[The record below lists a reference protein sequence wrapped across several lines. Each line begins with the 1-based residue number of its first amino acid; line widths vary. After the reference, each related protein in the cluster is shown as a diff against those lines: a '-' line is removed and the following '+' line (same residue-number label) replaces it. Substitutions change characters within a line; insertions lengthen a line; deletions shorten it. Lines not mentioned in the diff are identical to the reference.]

1 MGLNPE
7 YLCRLF
13 KRETGQSPIA
23 RLLDIR
29 LSHARRLLLT
39 TERPMKE
46 IAVECGFVSETY
58 FYTAFRRREGMA
70 PGEYRRRHKMRL

>member
-1 MGLNPE
+1 
-7 YLCRLF
+7 
-13 KRETGQSPIA
+13 
-23 RLLDIR
+23 
-29 LSHARRLLLT
+29 
-39 TERPMKE
+39 MKE

>member
-1 MGLNPE
+1 MRRAERILQEKYAGPVRLAALADAVGLNPE

-39 TERPMKE
+39 TERP
-46 IAVECGFVSETY
+46 
-58 FYTAFRRREGMA
+58 
-70 PGEYRRRHKMRL
+70 